1 MSSNNYQYGGQQG
14 SQMYGNPTGFPQ
26 QQQQSFQQPN
36 SGGFYGYQQPQQYG
50 SSQPNN
56 YNQPA
61 QKSGFTGTTAS
72 GAPTYATNIDQLSF
86 LTPQDQAK
94 FKDLFNSATNSV
106 SISPDNARGILLKSN
121 LSPHQLARIWDL
133 SDLNKSGDLLFPE
146 FALALHLCNVALR
159 GNELPYVLDAGIKEE
174 VTNLVDKISF
184 SIPEEDATTSQ
195 QDRPVAQPN
204 ISASNI
210 FTQPQQQ
217 QQPTTSNLAPQ
228 PTGFGFG
235 NSVSS
240 QPFES
245 HPQQTGFQS
254 QQTGFQPPTTGFQ
267 SQPTGFQSQPSG
279 FQSQPQQTAFQPQAT
294 GAQSQPPLQPQYTGF
309 QPSKP
314 QDSGF
319 QSAIGSQNSFSNVQ
333 TNQESSFPS
342 LTPQHQQLQQQR
354 TGFESQG
361 TFSNN
366 QQTSEPLQQQQT
378 GHAPFNSQS
387 SANLQQQPTGLIPL
401 QGQATGTQPLQ
412 QQPTGLV
419 PLKGQNTGGQPLKQ
433 QPTGLVP
440 LQGQNTGGQPLK
452 QQPTGLIPLTN
463 QQTGNIQQTLN
474 NQPTGSVPLQQQ
486 PTGHTTGG
494 PLKTQL
500 TGGQP
505 LTQQPTGLVPLATTA
520 TGSVALQAQLTG
532 PAPLHSQ
539 RTGFGNFEPL
549 RQQKTG
555 VGQNSLFIQN
565 LLQPPPQQQQ
575 QLFSNSLNYT
585 TETITPQEKQLF
597 NKIFQNYDTNRKGLL
612 TADVSAEIFR
622 KSGLNRSELEKVWD
636 LVTRPNQTHLDKESF
651 QTGMWLVY
659 KRLNGYELP
668 DTLPESL
675 KPSSIKI
682 LDDVKNQ
689 LKINPNAKSI
699 KKSSNSRIDGSRFK
713 NNDEDFVLSSSR
725 NRRRATHRS
734 ESATPTNNKPKEIL
748 SIDEIKKRIR
758 EKKILLDAFEATG
771 SQLEENER
779 DYEKEDLEAIE
790 RLKQEIKNLPNVNNT
805 NTDDRSLLKQKFN
818 HLTSQVPLLL
828 GEISQTDNEITRLKL
843 ELYKIKNPSFIL
855 GSGPNGEVTEAD
867 RRKAKSKA
875 LLAAKMAKLTGKPLD
890 SEAQNLSDEQGK
902 LDQEALR
909 IQEENKKNQ
918 QIIKDVESSIKE
930 ISGNILNSFSSKV
943 DQDAYKKWELGMG
956 VQPEVQEFIKSF
968 RISDISNRFTKS
980 LTLENQH
987 QTSSPS
993 PIPAPSSY
1001 TQTPTSQSPQP
1012 TSSPSSNFRTPEERK
1027 AYIRE
1032 QAKKKMSERLAKFGI
1047 NRSSSPRNTSS
1058 PPVSTPQLSQPTH
1071 VGPQPTQ
1078 VQSSHPES
1086 VQQHQEALAED
1097 SSDDDDEEEFKRMEE
1112 IRRLKRLERDER
1124 LAQLNNEQT
1133 NGTPSQEPQEEPRKY
1148 HDSNPDRKSVV

>member
-1 MSSNNYQYGGQQG
+1 
-14 SQMYGNPTGFPQ
+14 
-26 QQQQSFQQPN
+26 
-36 SGGFYGYQQPQQYG
+36 
-50 SSQPNN
+50 
-56 YNQPA
+56 
-61 QKSGFTGTTAS
+61 
-72 GAPTYATNIDQLSF
+72 
-86 LTPQDQAK
+86 
-94 FKDLFNSATNSV
+94 
-106 SISPDNARGILLKSN
+106 
-121 LSPHQLARIWDL
+121 
-133 SDLNKSGDLLFPE
+133 
-146 FALALHLCNVALR
+146 
-159 GNELPYVLDAGIKEE
+159 
-174 VTNLVDKISF
+174 
-184 SIPEEDATTSQ
+184 
-195 QDRPVAQPN
+195 
-204 ISASNI
+204 
-210 FTQPQQQ
+210 
-217 QQPTTSNLAPQ
+217 
-228 PTGFGFG
+228 
-235 NSVSS
+235 
-240 QPFES
+240 
-245 HPQQTGFQS
+245 
-254 QQTGFQPPTTGFQ
+254 
-267 SQPTGFQSQPSG
+267 
-279 FQSQPQQTAFQPQAT
+279 
-294 GAQSQPPLQPQYTGF
+294 
-309 QPSKP
+309 
-314 QDSGF
+314 
-319 QSAIGSQNSFSNVQ
+319 
-333 TNQESSFPS
+333 
-342 LTPQHQQLQQQR
+342 
-354 TGFESQG
+354 
-361 TFSNN
+361 
-366 QQTSEPLQQQQT
+366 
-378 GHAPFNSQS
+378 
-387 SANLQQQPTGLIPL
+387 
-401 QGQATGTQPLQ
+401 
-412 QQPTGLV
+412 
-419 PLKGQNTGGQPLKQ
+419 
-433 QPTGLVP
+433 
-440 LQGQNTGGQPLK
+440 
-452 QQPTGLIPLTN
+452 
-463 QQTGNIQQTLN
+463 
-474 NQPTGSVPLQQQ
+474 
-486 PTGHTTGG
+486 
-494 PLKTQL
+494 
-500 TGGQP
+500 
-505 LTQQPTGLVPLATTA
+505 
-520 TGSVALQAQLTG
+520 
-532 PAPLHSQ
+532 
-539 RTGFGNFEPL
+539 
-549 RQQKTG
+549 
-555 VGQNSLFIQN
+555 
-565 LLQPPPQQQQ
+565 
-575 QLFSNSLNYT
+575 
-585 TETITPQEKQLF
+585 
-597 NKIFQNYDTNRKGLL
+597 
-612 TADVSAEIFR
+612 
-622 KSGLNRSELEKVWD
+622 
-636 LVTRPNQTHLDKESF
+636 
-651 QTGMWLVY
+651 MWLVY

-675 KPSSIKI
+675 KPWSIKI

-779 DYEKEDLEAIE
+779 DHEKEDLEAIE

-930 ISGNILNSFSSKV
+930 ISNL
-943 DQDAYKKWELGMG
+943 
-956 VQPEVQEFIKSF
+956 P
-968 RISDISNRFTKS
+968 KS

-993 PIPAPSSY
+993 PIPTPSSY

-1047 NRSSSPRNTSS
+1047 NRSSSPRNASS
-1058 PPVSTPQLSQPTH
+1058 PSVTSPQLSQPTH
-1071 VGPQPTQ
+1071 VEPQPTQ
-1078 VQSSHPES
+1078 VQSSHSES
-1086 VQQHQEALAED
+1086 VQQHQEPLAED

-1148 HDSNPDRKSVV
+1148 HDSNPFAFK